1 MLLNLLLLQAQ
12 TSESDPTANPE
23 LIGLLR
29 FFIAFGLI
37 LILYT
42 GALLFTYWISKDE

>member
-1 MLLNLLLLQAQ
+1 MLALLLQ
-12 TSESDPTANPE
+12 ESPSA
-23 LIGLLR
+23 IGIFR
-29 FFIAFGLI
+29 FFAGFGLI